1 MAQRTELEI
10 SRREVMGKAVKRLRK
25 VGIIPANVFGHNE
38 APMAIQIDALA
49 FERLRRSHGTRSVLT
64 LRMPG
69 KKSTQTALIRHVQR
83 EPQTGKII
91 HVDFFRVSLSERIKV
106 KAPLHFIGEAP
117 AVKTENGVLLHLLDA
132 IEIECV
138 ARDIPEYLE
147 IDVSGLTEIE
157 GLLLE
162 PPDGAFYVFPDVRGL
177 FGRPLGPSGRIV
189 NSSKELSAYLLDE
202 ALVVT
207 VPVEAFGTPGFL
219 RFSYALGMDQLR
231 EGVER
236 VQQALRSK

>member
-69 KKSTQTALIRHVQR
+69 KKSTQTALIRHIQR
-83 EPQTGKII
+83 EPHTGKII
-91 HVDFFRVSLSERIKV
+91 HVDFFRVSLSERIRVKV
-106 KAPLHFIGEAP
+106 PLRFIGEAP
-117 AVKTENGVLLHLLDA
+117 AVKTENGVLLHLLEA
-132 IEIECV
+132 IEVECV

-147 IDVSGLTEIE
+147 VDVSGLTEIDAI
-157 GLLLE
+157 LH
-162 PPDGAFYVFPDVRGL
+162 ASDV
-177 FGRPLGPSGRIV
+177 
-189 NSSKELSAYLLDE
+189 KLSANFTLVTDPEEGIVKIAATRAEVAEE
-202 ALVVT
+202 AA
-207 VPVEAFGTPGFL
+207 EAAAAASEAAPAAAETAPTAGSTE
-219 RFSYALGMDQLR
+219 A
-231 EGVER
+231 
-236 VQQALRSK
+236 

>member
-25 VGIIPANVFGHNE
+25 VGIIPANIFGHNE
-38 APMAIQIDALA
+38 ASMAIQIDAVA
-49 FERLRRSHGTRSVLT
+49 FERLRRSHGSRSVLT

-69 KKSTQTALIRHVQR
+69 TKSTQTALIRHVQR

-91 HVDFFRVSLSERIKV
+91 HVDFFRVSLSERIRVKV
-106 KAPLHFIGEAP
+106 PLHFIGEAP

-147 IDVSGLTEIE
+147 VDVSGLTEIDAILHASDVKLPANFTLITDPEE
-157 GLLLE
+157 G
-162 PPDGAFYVFPDVRGL
+162 
-177 FGRPLGPSGRIV
+177 IV
-189 NSSKELSAYLLDE
+189 KVAATRAEVAEE
-202 ALVVT
+202 AA
-207 VPVEAFGTPGFL
+207 EAAAASEAAPAAETTP
-219 RFSYALGMDQLR
+219 AQ
-231 EGVER
+231 E
-236 VQQALRSK
+236 